1 MRTREELE
9 EWAEDHGY
17 WHGRCP
23 THGSFWT
30 DTGSGCEQCLADKE
44 YYEQDAAE
52 TEEDEA

>member
-23 THGSFWT
+23 THGPFWS
-30 DTGSGCEQCLADKE
+30 DTSGCEQCLADKE
-44 YYEQDAAE
+44 DYEQDS
-52 TEEDEA
+52 EEDES

>member
-1 MRTREELE
+1 MRLREEME

-44 YYEQDAAE
+44 DYEQDS
-52 TEEDEA
+52 EEDES